1 MPTPPWHVGC
11 SDCDMDSIQVIVSLV
26 ELQKLARA
34 TKSGRPAS
42 GVMPTARQVELRA
55 QVPNAILGH
64 FDRMLA
70 QGRSGIAP
78 LRNGICGGCHIRIPR
93 AHIAGI
99 RGSHELDVCDQCGT
113 FIYAEEMLTAAT
125 ENKLVAAGV

>member
-1 MPTPPWHVGC
+1 
-11 SDCDMDSIQVIVSLV
+11 MDSIQIILSLN

-34 TKSGRPAS
+34 SKTGRPVAGATLS
-42 GVMPTARQVELRA
+42 PRQAELRA
-55 QVPNAILGH
+55 KVPNAILGH

-78 LRNGICGGCHIRIPR
+78 LRNGVCGGCHIRIPR

-113 FIYAEEMLTAAT
+113 FIYAEEMLVAAT
-125 ENKLVAAGV
+125 ENNFSLPEFEWAHAPLLR